1 MGLIEWIKWLFGK
14 RNEEKS
20 EVLINTDA
28 VKDTVAELYVEPEA
42 AESTIAESEV
52 TESLVQDSADDE
64 GKADF
69 NSLMEDYFI
78 LRERVSDVVKSAK
91 KMQKQ
96 GEYKDVF
103 EMLSDVLENL
113 AELSSCLEKSISAV
127 DENKSDVKSKLNE
140 LLSQIT
146 DSHTS
151 LVEFESESPNIG
163 DAKTIVSILDTL
175 VTDLDTAESTELQ
188 ELLAVN

>member
-1 MGLIEWIKWLFGK
+1 MGLIEWIKWLFGG
-14 RNEEKS
+14 RSQEKS

-28 VKDTVAELYVEPEA
+28 VKDTVAEL
-42 AESTIAESEV
+42 SAESEIV
-52 TESLVQDSADDE
+52 NSEIAETAVQDADE
-64 GKADF
+64 QEKADF

-78 LRERVSDVVKSAK
+78 LREKMSDTVRSAK

-103 EMLSDVLENL
+103 EMLSVALESL
-113 AELSSCLEKSISAV
+113 AELSSCLEKSISAI

-140 LLSQIT
+140 LLAQIN

-175 VTDLDTAESTELQ
+175 ITDLDTAESTELQ

>member
-1 MGLIEWIKWLFGK
+1 MGLIEWIKWLFG
-14 RNEEKS
+14 RRSEEKS

-28 VKDTVAELYVEPEA
+28 VKDTVAELSVESEDVQS
-42 AESTIAESEV
+42 EIAESI
-52 TESLVQDSADDE
+52 ADADE
-64 GKADF
+64 QEKADF

-78 LRERVSDVVKSAK
+78 LRERMSDTVRTAK

-103 EMLSDVLENL
+103 EMLSGTLESL

-140 LLSQIT
+140 LLTQIN

-175 VTDLDTAESTELQ
+175 ITDLDTAESTELK